1 MTQGTPPLN
10 SDAVLA
16 RLNALHP
23 KKIDLSLGRIRR
35 LLRALGNPERN
46 LPQVIH
52 VAGTNG
58 KGSVVAFIRAMAEA
72 AGLKANVYT
81 SPHLVRFTERIH
93 PAGRE
98 IGDRALARLLEEC
111 EAANGTQPI
120 TFFEI
125 TTAAAFLAF
134 AREKADLTLLETG
147 LGGRLDATNVIAR
160 PTVTVITPVSLD
172 HQQFLGSRLAAIAG
186 EKAGILKRRTPA
198 IIGPQHAIA
207 ARVINERAGGLK
219 APLIRWGRDFR
230 AEMGAE
236 SLIFSDSDGDLHL
249 PRPSLAGAH
258 QAANGAIAIAAL
270 KALKDRDIGADAFAR
285 GIARA
290 TWPARLQRLTGGPLS
305 APLIARG
312 FEVWLDGGHNPAAG
326 RALAK
331 TLAEDSASPL
341 YLVVG
346 MVAPKHAGGFLKPL
360 AGLAPKGLW
369 AVAVPDDHESFPPDR
384 LAAIARRLGI
394 AAHGAASPAA
404 ALGTIAQRP
413 PGRVLITGSLYLA
426 GAVLSQDHASERKT
440 RPR

>member
-1 MTQGTPPLN
+1 MTKGTPSLN

-16 RLNALHP
+16 RLHELHP

-35 LLRALGNPERN
+35 LLGALGNPERD

-58 KGSVVAFIRAMAEA
+58 KGSVVAFIKAMAGA

-81 SPHLVRFTERIH
+81 SPHLVRFTERIL

-98 IGDRALARLLEEC
+98 IDDRALARLLEEC
-111 EAANGTQPI
+111 EAANGTKPI

-134 AREKADLTLLETG
+134 ARVKADLTLLETG

-160 PTVTVITPVSLD
+160 PAVTVITPVSLD

-198 IIGPQHAIA
+198 IIGPQHAVA
-207 ARVINERAGGLK
+207 ARVIAARADALK
-219 APLIRWGRDFR
+219 APLTLWGRDFK
-230 AEMGAE
+230 AKMEAG
-236 SLIFSDSDGDLHL
+236 SLIFSDRDGDLHL
-249 PRPSLAGAH
+249 PRPNLAGNH

-270 KALKDRDIGADAFAR
+270 KALKDRDIGAAAFTR
-285 GIARA
+285 GITRA
-290 TWPARLQRLTGGPLS
+290 AWPARLQRLTGGPLS
-305 APLIARG
+305 APLTARG

-331 TLAEDSASPL
+331 TLAEGGAAPL

-360 AGLAPKGLW
+360 AVLAPKGLW
-369 AVAVPDDHESFPPDR
+369 ALAVPGDHASFPPDR
-384 LAAIARRLGI
+384 LTAIARRLGI
-394 AAHGAASPAA
+394 SAHRATSPAA
-404 ALGTIAQRP
+404 ALGAIAQRP

-426 GAVLSQDHASERKT
+426 GAVLSEDRAS
-440 RPR
+440 

>member
-1 MTQGTPPLN
+1 MTKGTPPLN

-16 RLNALHP
+16 RLHQLHP

-35 LLRALGNPERN
+35 LLGALGNPERD
-46 LPQVIH
+46 LAPVIH

-58 KGSVVAFIRAMAEA
+58 KGSVIAFIKAMAEA
-72 AGLKANVYT
+72 AGRKANVYT
-81 SPHLVRFTERIH
+81 SPHLVRFTERIR

-98 IGDRALARLLEEC
+98 IGERALARLLGEC
-111 EAANGTQPI
+111 EAANAAHPI

-134 AREKADLTLLETG
+134 ARAKADLTLIETG

-160 PTVTVITPVSLD
+160 PKVTVITPVSLD
-172 HQQFLGSRLAAIAG
+172 HQQFLGPRLAGIAG
-186 EKAGILKRRTPA
+186 EKAGILKRRIPG

-207 ARVINERAGGLK
+207 ARVINQRAEALQ

-230 AEMGAE
+230 AELGAG
-236 SLIFSDSDGDLHL
+236 SLIFSDRDGDLQL
-249 PRPSLAGAH
+249 PRPGLKGAH
-258 QAANGAIAIAAL
+258 QAANAAIAIAAL
-270 KALKDRDIGADAFAR
+270 KALWGRDIGAAAFAR

-305 APLIARG
+305 APLIAGG

-331 TLAEDSASPL
+331 TLSQDGGTPL
-341 YLVVG
+341 YLVVA
-346 MVAPKHAGGFLKPL
+346 MAAPKRAGEFLKPL

-369 AVAVPDDHESFPPDR
+369 AVAVPGDHASFPPDR
-384 LAAIARRLGI
+384 LAALARRLGI
-394 AAHGAASPAA
+394 AAHRAASPAA
-404 ALGTIAQRP
+404 ALGAIAGLP

-426 GAVLSQDHASERKT
+426 GAVLSEDRAG
-440 RPR
+440 

>member
-10 SDAVLA
+10 SDTVLA
-16 RLNALHP
+16 RLHALHP

-46 LPQVIH
+46 LPPVIH

-58 KGSVVAFIRAMAEA
+58 KGSVVAFIKAMTEA

-81 SPHLVRFTERIH
+81 SPHLVRFTERIR

-111 EAANGTQPI
+111 EAANGTHPI

-147 LGGRLDATNVIAR
+147 LGGRLDATNVITR
-160 PTVTVITPVSLD
+160 PAVTVITPISLD
-172 HQQFLGSRLAAIAG
+172 HQQFLGSRLTAIAG

-198 IIGPQHAIA
+198 VIGPQHAVA
-207 ARVINERAGGLK
+207 ARVIAARASALK
-219 APLIRWGRDFR
+219 APLTLWGRDFR
-230 AEMGAE
+230 AKMGAQT
-236 SLIFSDSDGDLHL
+236 LIFSDRDGDLQL
-249 PRPSLAGAH
+249 PRPSLAGNH
-258 QAANGAIAIAAL
+258 QAANGAVAIAAL
-270 KALKDRDIGADAFAR
+270 KALKHGDIGTAAFTR

-290 TWPARLQRLTGGPLS
+290 TWPARLQRLTEGPLS
-305 APLIARG
+305 ASLIARG

-331 TLAEDSASPL
+331 ALAEDGAAPL

-369 AVAVPDDHESFPPDR
+369 AVAVPGEQASFPPDR

-394 AAHGAASPAA
+394 AAHRARSPAA
-404 ALGTIAQRP
+404 ALDAIARRP

-426 GAVLSQDHASERKT
+426 GAVLSEDRFS
-440 RPR
+440 

>member
-1 MTQGTPPLN
+1 MAQGTPPLN

-16 RLNALHP
+16 RLQRLHP

-35 LLRALGNPERN
+35 LLGALGHPERD
-46 LPQVIH
+46 LPPVIH

-58 KGSVVAFIRAMAEA
+58 KGSVIAFIKAMAEA
-72 AGLKANVYT
+72 AGRKAHVYT
-81 SPHLVRFTERIH
+81 SPHLVRFTERIR

-98 IGDRALARLLEEC
+98 IGDRALARLLNEC
-111 EAANGTQPI
+111 EAANGARPI

-134 AREKADLTLLETG
+134 ARVKADLTLLETG

-160 PTVTVITPVSLD
+160 PKVTVITPVSLD
-172 HQQFLGSRLAAIAG
+172 HQQFLGPRLAGIAG
-186 EKAGILKRRTPA
+186 EKAGILKRRVPA
-198 IIGPQHAIA
+198 VIGPQHAIA
-207 ARVINERAGGLK
+207 ARVINQRAEALD

-230 AEMGAE
+230 AEIGAR
-236 SLIFSDSDGDLHL
+236 SLIFSDRDGDLTL
-249 PRPSLAGAH
+249 PRPGLKGAH

-270 KALKDRDIGADAFAR
+270 KALWDRPIPTAALAR

-305 APLIARG
+305 APLTAGG

-331 TLAEDSASPL
+331 ALTEDGAAPL

-346 MVAPKHAGGFLKPL
+346 MTSAKRAGEFLKPL
-360 AGLAPKGLW
+360 AALAPKGLW
-369 AVAVPDDHESFPPDR
+369 AVALPGDHESFPPER
-384 LAAIARRLGI
+384 LATRARTLGMT
-394 AAHGAASPAA
+394 AHGAASVAA
-404 ALGTIAQRP
+404 ALGAIARRP

-426 GAVLSQDHASERKT
+426 GAVLAEDQAG
-440 RPR
+440 